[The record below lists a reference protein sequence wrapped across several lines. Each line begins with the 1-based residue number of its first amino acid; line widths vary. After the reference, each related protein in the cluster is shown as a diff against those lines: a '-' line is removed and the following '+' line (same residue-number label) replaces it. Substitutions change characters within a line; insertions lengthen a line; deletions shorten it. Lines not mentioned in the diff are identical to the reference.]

1 MDVIKNIL
9 NSEIDR
15 INRLEGRDGKPRINA
30 DFFVNHPWLC
40 LAMLAGYI
48 LVGIVMYVSPY
59 MGLGWFAGFTA
70 FLLFMSAMLLMEI
83 KPTYRYEDIGVLD
96 LRVCYNGEWYFIRE
110 ISDDAVQQLLAS
122 NDVSPNIKKRIE
134 TIVRNK
140 GAIDFYDVY
149 DLARQD
155 KQQTNL
161 MSSMQAAH

>member
-15 INRLEGRDGKPRINA
+15 INRLEGRDGKPRINTE
-30 DFFVNHPWLC
+30 FFVNHPWLC
-40 LAMLAGYI
+40 IAMLVGYI

-96 LRVCYNGEWYFIRE
+96 LRVCYNGEWYFSRE
-110 ISDDAVQQLLAS
+110 ISSDAVAQLLS
-122 NDVSPNIKKRIE
+122 SKEVSPRIKNRIE
-134 TIVRNK
+134 AIVRNK

-149 DLARQD
+149 DVARQD
-155 KQQTNL
+155 KLLHNTLASVQI
-161 MSSMQAAH
+161 AH